1 MAVESS
7 KATRDDD
14 IFDSDAMRPYWA
26 NEGAVEASDFLPVGE
41 DEEEQTGGGGLFE
54 DLQLFD
60 PTHHAAGAGAALGAG
75 SSAHRRAFTGHEG
88 EHDSEEEIQFA
99 SSHVHKLHYHPPSKL
114 FPMAAV
120 REPSNNNRGGP
131 NNKGAGGNKVVKHL
145 SSNLVRKQVTA
156 AVQGAKASARGNEDS
171 EEGSGGSSSDLD
183 SDEEDGDL

>member
-26 NEGAVEASDFLPVGE
+26 KEGAVEASDFLPAE
-41 DEEEQTGGGGLFE
+41 DEEEEGGGGGGGLFE

-75 SSAHRRAFTGHEG
+75 SSAHRRSFSGHEG

-114 FPMAAV
+114 FP
-120 REPSNNNRGGP
+120 SNSNRVGA
-131 NNKGAGGNKVVKHL
+131 NKGAGGNKVVKHL
-145 SSNLVRKQVTA
+145 SSNLVRKQVTV
-156 AVQGAKASARGNEDS
+156 AVQGAKASARGNQDS
-171 EEGSGGSSSDLD
+171 DDDDEGSGGSSSDLD
-183 SDEEDGDL
+183 SDEEDGDM